1 MFDLFKYYFNLPF
14 WGVIAF
20 GGKFLFLL
28 FLISI
33 ATRTTHIIYRV
44 RVRKPLKRWLNSPK
58 NSGSLKMKQ
67 HGETK

>member
-33 ATRTTHIIYRV
+33 ATRTTRIVYRV
-44 RVRKPLKRWLNSPK
+44 HIRRPLKRWLNHHPK
-58 NSGSLKMKQ
+58 NSGSLKTAK
-67 HGETK
+67 KV

>member
-1 MFDLFKYYFNLPF
+1 MLDLLQYYFNLPF

-33 ATRTTHIIYRV
+33 ATRTTRIVYRV
-44 RVRKPLKRWLNSPK
+44 HIRRPIKRWLNRKSHK
-58 NSGSLKMKQ
+58 ERKHERNQ
-67 HGETK
+67 TA